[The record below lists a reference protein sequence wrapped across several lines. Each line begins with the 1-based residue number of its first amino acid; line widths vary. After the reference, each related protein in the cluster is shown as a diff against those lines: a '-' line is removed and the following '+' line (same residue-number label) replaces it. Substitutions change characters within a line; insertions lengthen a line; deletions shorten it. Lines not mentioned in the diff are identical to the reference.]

1 MYISSS
7 SCSSSCSY
15 LERIQFECIFFCV
28 VRDRWRGSHPPRC
41 HTLWPYCK
49 VRAPFPVVFDK
60 RADVVLVAVRYVPAN
75 DFCREGRLGFSLFS
89 VVIQPRLLLPRF
101 LWHDPSL
108 LRQQTTHGRRRLSL
122 LSLSLSSLESRKL
135 NLHIDLHIFLDFDVK
150 RARRVRGAQSEQL
163 KSSEKENRNEMS
175 LSDENE
181 KPLANAGLELAE
193 SLAGL
198 MNSTS
203 KEIGEGKEKKE
214 KTEAAPAWPLRE
226 ACGKACPEFA
236 WVTTQGEG
244 EGEGSGGATKPVFER
259 IRCRVRWVQI
269 RETQTQ
275 RERKRERER

>member
-1 MYISSS
+1 M
-7 SCSSSCSY
+7 
-15 LERIQFECIFFCV
+15 
-28 VRDRWRGSHPPRC
+28 
-41 HTLWPYCK
+41 
-49 VRAPFPVVFDK
+49 
-60 RADVVLVAVRYVPAN
+60 
-75 DFCREGRLGFSLFS
+75 
-89 VVIQPRLLLPRF
+89 
-101 LWHDPSL
+101 
-108 LRQQTTHGRRRLSL
+108 
-122 LSLSLSSLESRKL
+122 
-135 NLHIDLHIFLDFDVK
+135 K